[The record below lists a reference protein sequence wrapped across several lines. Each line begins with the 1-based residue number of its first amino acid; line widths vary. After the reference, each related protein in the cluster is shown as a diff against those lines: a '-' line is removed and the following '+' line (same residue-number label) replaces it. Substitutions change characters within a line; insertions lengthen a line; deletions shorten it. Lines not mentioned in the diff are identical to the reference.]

1 MKQTCADNLARL
13 TEMLAAASQYANL
26 CDANVSDECVIDV
39 QSAQEQMYSVRVSHA
54 ELSLKLN
61 DLEQRLDARLKELV
75 G

>member
-1 MKQTCADNLARL
+1 M
-13 TEMLAAASQYANL
+13 
-26 CDANVSDECVIDV
+26 SDECVIDV
-39 QSAQEQMYSVRVSHA
+39 QSAQEQLYSVRLSHA